1 MADTYRS
8 GPVTI
13 TVDQRAVLATL
24 NKLFDG
30 AGSRFTSQADRYL
43 RVIERD
49 ARALAPVRSG
59 TFRDSFKRAV
69 IIASDGI
76 TVTLS
81 NDAPYGTKV
90 RFANYLRGD
99 LPYSVLALA
108 DEYGEAVSDP
118 DKRQAIMNHVY
129 RRNAWKRKRGA
140 PTEALRG
147 KHVWTETIRKPF
159 ERGYGKFI
167 DQVEADLL
175 RLAGEL
181 S

>member
-30 AGSRFTSQADRYL
+30 AGSRFTAQADRYL

-76 TVTLS
+76 AVTLS

-90 RFANYLRGD
+90 RFARHVKGEV
-99 LPYSVLALA
+99 PASV
-108 DEYGEAVSDP
+108 
-118 DKRQAIMNHVY
+118 QARAQQYAERATTPESKTAIIEHVY
-129 RRNAWKRKRGA
+129 RRNRRRIAGGA

-147 KHVWTETIRKPF
+147 KHAWTELVRKPF